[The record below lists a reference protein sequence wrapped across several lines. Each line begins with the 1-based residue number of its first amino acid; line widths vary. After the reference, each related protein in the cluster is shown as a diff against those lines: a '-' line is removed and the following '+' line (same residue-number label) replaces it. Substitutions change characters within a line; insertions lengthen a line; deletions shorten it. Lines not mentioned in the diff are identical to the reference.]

1 MASISRPRANS
12 DFPADGRDRSLRR
25 ILARLGVSS
34 SGATCE
40 GADGAAAAADGSPG
54 ITALLNKL
62 KQENISGSR
71 LHKLHARIRHGIQQ
85 IDHPIDDHERS
96 DEHTSEL
103 QSLMR
108 ISYAVFCLKK
118 K

>member
-12 DFPADGRDRSLRR
+12 DLPADGRDRSLRR
-25 ILARLGVSS
+25 IFARLGVSS

-71 LHKLHARIRHGIQQ
+71 LHKLHARIQHGIQQ
-85 IDHPIDDHERS
+85 IDHQIDDHEKQS
-96 DEHTSEL
+96 HQHHVAEENGAVEL
-103 QSLMR
+103 VD
-108 ISYAVFCLKK
+108 AV
-118 K
+118 